1 MTAAGTTSPPPSA
14 AVGRVDQ
21 WWASPAVLALA
32 VVTSGALG
40 WAAPQA
46 GKKGMALVAGALVFG
61 VALVL
66 VRQREALM
74 LQASVVSLAFML
86 HKSIG
91 PIAEVNSGAPSLY
104 VTPLDMLL
112 VGLYVM
118 WLADGSMGRDLR
130 AGLRRPV
137 MLLPLAGV
145 FLQLFSILLAETPS
159 LVVAEIVRMGWMYAL
174 FVYIA
179 LRLRSRSDVVL
190 VLRALAVIGV
200 IEFVAVAGQWAT
212 KGPLGLSFLGLPV
225 ELGERTLD
233 AGEIARPFG
242 TITHPTF
249 MGTFM
254 SMLALMALSVGIG
267 LRSSRLGKLAL
278 LLAALF
284 AAPVALAQA
293 RAALI
298 GLVVAV
304 VVLIAAC
311 LVTGR
316 LRARPLA
323 ALGLAGGIALAAA
336 WPVVQ
341 DRVLDNFATDQFDL
355 EVQSRV
361 ELNDLAFE
369 MIRSS
374 PVLGVGLNNFL
385 IVDDRFDERGLI
397 FAENPV
403 HNVFLLNLAE
413 TGLVG
418 FAGFVAVG
426 VGLVM
431 AALALARAADPLY
444 RAIGAGVGA
453 CYVFLLVEE
462 QLGFSLRQDQPLALT
477 WLLAGLSIACLRL
490 SAGPQ
495 AVPAPARPAPARP

>member
-1 MTAAGTTSPPPSA
+1 VAASRDDP
-14 AVGRVDQ
+14 

-32 VVTSGALG
+32 VVVSGALG
-40 WAAPQA
+40 WVAPQA

-61 VALVL
+61 VSLVL
-66 VRQREALM
+66 VRQREGLM

-91 PIAEVNSGAPSLY
+91 PIAAVNSGAPSIYL
-104 VTPLDMLL
+104 TPLDVLL
-112 VGLYVM
+112 VGLYAM

-130 AGLRRPV
+130 AGLRRPI
-137 MLLPLAGV
+137 MMLPLAGV
-145 FLQLFSILLAETPS
+145 FLQMFSVLLAETPS
-159 LVVAEIVRMGWMYAL
+159 LALAEVVRMGWMYAL

-179 LRLRSRSDVVL
+179 LRLRSRSDVML
-190 VLRALAVIGV
+190 VLRALAVIGL
-200 IEFVAVAGQWAT
+200 IEFVAVGGQWVT
-212 KGPLGLSFLGLPV
+212 KGPLGLSFLGLPL

-233 AGEIARPFG
+233 AGEIPRPFG

-278 LLAALF
+278 VLAVVC

-298 GLVVAV
+298 GLAVAG
-304 VVLIAAC
+304 VLLVGAC

-316 LRARPLA
+316 LRARPVVGLA
-323 ALGLAGGIALAAA
+323 LAGGIVLAAA
-336 WPVVQ
+336 WPIVQ
-341 DRVLDNFATDQFDL
+341 ERVLDNFATDHFDL

-361 ELNDLAFE
+361 ELNDLALE

-385 IVDDRFDERGLI
+385 VVDHRFDERGLI

-413 TGLVG
+413 TGVVG
-418 FAGFVAVG
+418 FSGFVMVG
-426 VGLVM
+426 IGLLVV
-431 AALALARAADPLY
+431 ALRLARTTDPLY
-444 RAIGAGVGA
+444 AAIGAGVAA
-453 CYVFLLVEE
+453 CYVFLIVEE

-490 SAGPQ
+490 PAAPP
-495 AVPAPARPAPARP
+495 AVPAPVPAMGSRR